1 MRRIIALCNAALIA
15 LLAVQSAFAQTVRG
29 VLVEEGT
36 RAPIEGGFV
45 VLVDEHGRTLDEGV
59 GALSDASGRFV
70 LRAPGPGR
78 YRLRAERIG
87 FESTLS
93 TLIELAVGETV
104 DHLMVVPVQAV
115 QLEEL
120 TVAAD
125 PVCDVRPDVG
135 ARTAEVWEEARK
147 ALGLVAWAESRE
159 MLQYRLVRHERELD
173 PRTLRVQEERSWPSS
188 WWTRGSPFRSL
199 PPEELAEAGYV
210 RSAAADSFVYYA
222 PDAAVVLSESFA
234 ELHCFG
240 IKVGGGDREG
250 LIGLSFEPVPG
261 RDLPD
266 VEGVLWLDRT
276 TAQLQYLEY
285 RYTRLPLPV
294 RSEKIG
300 GRVEFQRLPSGV
312 WIVSRWWI
320 RMPIV
325 WQYEPLHPL
334 SDRFRLALIREEGG
348 SVEDVRTAEGAP
360 VRRGPGATL
369 TGSVFDST
377 RVRPLVGAT
386 VFLVGGDQ
394 AAETDELGRFE
405 IDGLPEGE
413 YSLNFYHP
421 SLDSLIFTPEPVV
434 VALGRG
440 QTTAVQ
446 MAVPSMGSILARLC
460 PERRPQQATGAVV
473 GVVRDVGSTAPVAG
487 ATVTATSDSSAAETT
502 TDRGGHY
509 RLCDL
514 PVRTAISLQATH
526 RGWTSAEAYL
536 RLARAEVLRQDLELA
551 PSRDAD
557 EPSPGLEPRITAQEA
572 GGPAHPAVVRGRV
585 LDRESGG
592 PIGGLGVR
600 LIGKEIELGRVTDG
614 QGAFLFPR
622 GVLVFNR
629 HFVGLGRRCYPA
641 IYIDGIRVNAAFGGP
656 VVLDEFVIPEEVE
669 AVEAYVGPA
678 STPGEFAGSTAR
690 CGVIAVWTRSL
701 P

>member
-1 MRRIIALCNAALIA
+1 MRRVTASCNAALIA
-15 LLAVQSAFAQTVRG
+15 LLTIQSALAQTVRG

-45 VLVDEHGRTLDEGV
+45 VLADEHGRGLGGGV

-104 DHLMVVPVQAV
+104 DHVMVVPVQAV

-147 ALGLVAWAESRE
+147 ALSVVAWAESRE
-159 MLQYRLVRHERELD
+159 ILQYRLVHHEREFD
-173 PRTLRVQEERSWPSS
+173 PRTLRVRDERSWPSS

-199 PPEELAEAGYV
+199 RPEELAEAGYV
-210 RSAAADSFVYYA
+210 RSAEADSFVYYA

-240 IKVGGGDREG
+240 IRVGGGDREG

-266 VEGVLWLDRT
+266 VEGVLWLDRK
-276 TAQLQYLEY
+276 TAELRYLEY
-285 RYTRLPLPV
+285 RYTRLPLPF

-300 GRVEFQRLPSGV
+300 GRVEFERLPSGV

-325 WQYEPLHPL
+325 WEYERLHPL

-348 SVEDVRTAEGAP
+348 SVLDIRTAEGTL
-360 VRRGPGATL
+360 VRRGPVATL

-377 RVRPLVGAT
+377 RAGPLAGAT

-394 AAETDELGRFE
+394 AAESDELGQFE
-405 IDGLPEGE
+405 IDGLVEGE
-413 YSLNFYHP
+413 YSLSFSHP
-421 SLDSLIFTPEPVV
+421 SLDSLIFIPEPVV
-434 VALGRG
+434 VTLTRGR
-440 QTTAVQ
+440 TTAVQ

-460 PERRPQQATGAVV
+460 PQCGPQQATGAVV
-473 GVVRDVGSTAPVAG
+473 GVVRDASSRVPVAG
-487 ATVTATSDSSAAETT
+487 ATVTVTSDSSAAETT
-502 TDRGGHY
+502 TDSGGHY
-509 RLCDL
+509 RVCGL
-514 PVRTAISLQATH
+514 PVQTAITLQATD
-526 RGWTSAEAYL
+526 RGRTSAEAYV
-536 RLARAEVLRQDLELA
+536 RLPGAEVLRQDLEL
-551 PSRDAD
+551 
-557 EPSPGLEPRITAQEA
+557 
-572 GGPAHPAVVRGRV
+572 
-585 LDRESGG
+585 
-592 PIGGLGVR
+592 
-600 LIGKEIELGRVTDG
+600 
-614 QGAFLFPR
+614 
-622 GVLVFNR
+622 
-629 HFVGLGRRCYPA
+629 
-641 IYIDGIRVNAAFGGP
+641 
-656 VVLDEFVIPEEVE
+656 
-669 AVEAYVGPA
+669 
-678 STPGEFAGSTAR
+678 
-690 CGVIAVWTRSL
+690 
-701 P
+701 